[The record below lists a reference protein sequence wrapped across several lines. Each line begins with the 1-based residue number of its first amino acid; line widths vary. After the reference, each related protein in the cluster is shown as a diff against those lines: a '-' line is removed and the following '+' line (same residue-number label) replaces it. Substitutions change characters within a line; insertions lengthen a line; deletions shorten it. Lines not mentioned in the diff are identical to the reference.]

1 MATWQIAALLFLGFG
16 SLGLLLTISKQLDR
30 LIREVSHLR
39 IEHRN
44 ATGVEPAGMTLAR
57 ERADERRWSGNESR
71 S

>member
-1 MATWQIAALLFLGFG
+1 MLFIGFG

-30 LIREVSHLR
+30 LIKEVGHLR

-57 ERADERRWSGNESR
+57 ERGKSDAGQMTKADVEMSLRL
-71 S
+71 

>member
-30 LIREVSHLR
+30 LIKEVSHLR

>member
-30 LIREVSHLR
+30 LIKEVSHLR

-57 ERADERRWSGNESR
+57 ERGEERRWSEDVGDR
-71 S
+71 

>member
-1 MATWQIAALLFLGFG
+1 MAAWQIAALLFVGFG

-44 ATGVEPAGMTLAR
+44 ATGVEPAGMTVAR